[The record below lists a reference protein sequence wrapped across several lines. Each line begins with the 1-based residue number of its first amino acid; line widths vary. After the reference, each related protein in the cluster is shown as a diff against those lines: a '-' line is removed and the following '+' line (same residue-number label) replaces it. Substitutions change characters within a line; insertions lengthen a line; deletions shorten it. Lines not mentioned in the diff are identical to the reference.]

1 VRRIS
6 LEKRKK
12 DVRSIKR
19 QKSELALGI
28 TLKRRKNDIY
38 KHARASP
45 LLFSSNAGK

>member
-1 VRRIS
+1 
-6 LEKRKK
+6 LKFEKKEK
-12 DVRSIKR
+12 DVSSIKR

-45 LLFSSNAGK
+45 LLFPFIAGK